1 MNGQAY
7 YNEWS
12 ESAAAVLRA
21 RIADGS
27 LPVGDVDTRSIEDVT
42 PDDLRGYVSCHFFA
56 GIGGWPLALRQ
67 AGWPDD
73 RPVWTGSCPCQPF
86 SQAGRRDG
94 FADERHLWPA
104 FHWLI
109 SQCSPTVI
117 FGEQVASKDADAW
130 VDLVQSDL
138 EAMDY
143 AVGAIPFP
151 AAGVG
156 APHIRDRLYW
166 VADAEGRQERR
177 PREPQA
183 GPPSPHRGR
192 GTDDSPSW
200 AGDTW
205 IVCSDGKR
213 RPIEPGILPM
223 ADGLPGAVDSIAA
236 YGNAVV
242 VPAAREF
249 IAAYLDYYMARDHQR
264 ERARNQALSC

>member
-1 MNGQAY
+1 MNGKTY
-7 YNEWS
+7 YNEWDQK
-12 ESAAAVLRA
+12 AAAVLRA

-27 LPVGDVDTRSIEDVT
+27 LPDGDVDTRSIEDVT
-42 PDDLRGYVSCHFFA
+42 ADDLQGYVSCHFFA

-86 SQAGRRDG
+86 SRAGKGLG
-94 FADERHLWPA
+94 FADERHLWPS

-109 SQCSPTVI
+109 QQCRPPVI
-117 FGEQVASKDADAW
+117 FGEQVAGADADPW
-130 VDLVQSDL
+130 IDLIQFDL
-138 EAMDY
+138 EALDY
-143 AVGAIPFP
+143 AVGAVPFP

-166 VADAEGRQERR
+166 VADTESGSERW

-183 GPPSPHRGR
+183 STSVSHRGR
-192 GTDDSPSW
+192 STDDRAYWSS
-200 AGDTW
+200 DTW
-205 IVCSDGKR
+205 ILCSDGKR